1 MADSPAPARADPAPR
16 PRTPMPR
23 AWAMTG
29 VVAILLSVGPGVAR
43 AHLVTSGLG
52 PFYDGALHLLLSP
65 GDLLGLLAL
74 ALLAGLRGPAAGRL
88 AVMALPIAWVLVG
101 MVGLGVP
108 TVLEPSWPGA
118 LSYMLVG
125 VLLAANLALPPWV
138 VGALAAGYGALHGLL
153 NGSALAAIAAG
164 WPELLGIVTTVLMLT
179 LLIGAAVV
187 PLRAEWGR
195 LVVRVIGSWVA
206 AIGLLMLGWTLH
218 GAASN

>member
-1 MADSPAPARADPAPR
+1 MADRPAPARANQAPR
-16 PRTPMPR
+16 PPASMPR
-23 AWAMTG
+23 AWAPAAMI
-29 VVAILLSVGPGVAR
+29 ASLLSVGPGVAQ

-153 NGSALAAIAAG
+153 NGSALAAIGAD
-164 WPELLGIVTTVLMLT
+164 WPALLGVVTTVCLLT
-179 LLIGAAVV
+179 LLISAAVV
-187 PLRAEWGR
+187 PLRAEWGH
-195 LVVRVIGSWVA
+195 VVLRVMGSWVA
-206 AIGLLMLGWTLH
+206 AIGLLMLGWTLQS
-218 GAASN
+218 AA